1 MAIARLK
8 CNHNDHSSHIDYIPH
23 LGRGGRP
30 RVLVILGVELARRR
44 HQHLQLLLRPNARGQ
59 QDLGGREHEIR
70 VL

>member
-1 MAIARLK
+1 MVTHHGH
-8 CNHNDHSSHIDYIPH
+8 CNDYNVIIMIILLTH

-44 HQHLQLLLRPNARGQ
+44 HQHLQLLLRPHAGGQ